1 MLDSTARYVYEVY
14 RLKSVSNA
22 ANSLF
27 ISQPAISAAIRKA
40 EKDFGAPIFN
50 RKTLPFTLTEEGKI
64 YIAALEKMLALENQA
79 AAQLRDIQEIQSGT
93 LRIVAGDPISFRVIP
108 RILAGFHQQHPQVEV
123 NVLSFAAER
132 IYEMVDKDLADI
144 LFCPLPYE
152 KQDYPTITLFQP
164 RSVVLLPEN
173 APVSP
178 ELRAHAVSRETLL
191 SSDFPVEKLVKDYSL
206 FKDVPFLHIPSI
218 PFVLKRR
225 AELFGK
231 TEVTSRISSS
241 SSEAFLNYNMM
252 RNGFGAMLITDAQI
266 AVLPAEPGCVYFAL
280 GGPNALQPYTVA
292 YSNKR
297 SSENFTPLRAF
308 LDAAR
313 DFFQCENP
321 LQKLLDP

>member
-108 RILAGFHQQHPQVEV
+108 KILALFHHQYPQVEV
-123 NVLSFAAER
+123 NVLSFSAER
-132 IYEMVDKDLADI
+132 IYEMADKDLADI
-144 LFCPLPYE
+144 LFCPFPYG

-164 RSVVLLPEN
+164 RSVVVLPES
-173 APVSP
+173 APIP
-178 ELRAHAVSRETLL
+178 TALRPYAVSREDLL
-191 SSDFPVEKLVKDYSL
+191 SLDFPEEKLVKDNSL
-206 FKDVPFLHIPSI
+206 FRDISFLHIPSI

-225 AELFGK
+225 TELFGK
-231 TEVTSRISSS
+231 TEVTSRISSG
-241 SSEAFLNYNMM
+241 SSETFLNYNLM

-266 AVLPAEPGCVYFAL
+266 AVLPAEPGCMYFAL

>member
-108 RILAGFHQQHPQVEV
+108 RILARFHQRYPQVEV
-123 NVLSFAAER
+123 HVLSFPTER
-132 IYEMVDKDLADI
+132 IYELADKDLADI
-144 LFCPLPYE
+144 LFRPIPYYRR
-152 KQDYPTITLFQP
+152 DYPMITLFNQ

-178 ELRAHAVSRETLL
+178 ELRAYAVSRETLL
-191 SSDFPVEKLVKDYSL
+191 SSDFPEEKLVKDYSF

-225 AELFGK
+225 SELFGK
-231 TEVTSRISSS
+231 VELAPQISSS
-241 SSEAFLNYNMM
+241 SSQTYLNYNLM
-252 RNGFGAMLITDAQI
+252 REGFGALLITDAQM
-266 AVLPAEPGCVYFAL
+266 AVVPPEPGCMYFAL

-313 DFFQCENP
+313 EFFQCENP
-321 LQKLLDP
+321 LQRIMDP